1 MTEKR
6 SKTEIYQAKINR
18 VYDFLH
24 QHRFQSYSLNQ
35 LSQIANISP
44 FHFHRIFKA
53 LSGETIGEYI
63 VRLKLGAACK
73 LLKHTK
79 NNISQI
85 AYDVGFETPA
95 GLSKA
100 FKKRYNIS
108 PTKFRISNSIY
119 ETLPPINK
127 EYLDIHE
134 PVILD
139 LKEQIVAYSRY
150 IGSYQ
155 NIDYADSFNKL
166 EEFFTE
172 NNLWCDNCY
181 QIGIC
186 YDDPDITAEQL
197 CRYDICL
204 STNKPFTPNDSIGK
218 IVIPVGKFAVFTH
231 CGSLSDI
238 EKTYNTIYGKWL
250 LNSPYEVR
258 DSLTYDKFIDNIPD
272 VTNRHIKTEIYIPIH
287 LAD

>member
-63 VRLKLGAACK
+63 IRLKLEAACK

-197 CRYDICL
+197 CRYDICM
-204 STNKPFTPNDSIGK
+204 STDKTFAPNNSIGK
-218 IVIPVGKFAVFTH
+218 MIIPAGKFAVFTH